1 MKRVLHRIAVLMIV
15 FILGVA
21 GTAFL
26 LNSETTDDR
35 SDMNAPV
42 LPELM
47 VDIGGNT
54 ANRMCGYRQ
63 KMQVDFIRECI
74 TPLDTT
80 KKITFVVNPYNTKVK
95 SLSYEIRTS
104 DGSKVIENKKV
115 KSLSSND
122 SYLQTTVTI
131 DSSLL
136 MNQEYS
142 MQITL
147 DTDQGEVY
155 YYTRVISRSQL
166 NTEHYLSF
174 VKNFYETSVNK
185 SASENLA
192 SYLEPQENQSATNY
206 AHISINS
213 SLEEVSWGSLNPTVV
228 KRGIPV
234 IKDINE
240 TTASIVLEYQIS
252 AKNESGETELY
263 DVEEF
268 YRMRYTE
275 ARIRLLDFE
284 RSVNQIFDPDLPVV
298 SKEGLLLGIRDKNV
312 SYMTNEE
319 AGVVAFTQQGD
330 LWSYA
335 PDNGKI
341 VKIFSFRQN
350 EDGDF
355 RDSRNQHN
363 IKIIRVQ
370 DNGDVD
376 FVLYGYMNRGS
387 HEGYSGICV
396 YHYSND
402 QNAVEERVFIP
413 STESY
418 EFLSEDLGTL
428 SYVNKENQLFL
439 LFAEKLYQVD
449 IEGGT
454 YKILQEGIQKENFVV
469 SETNAHAAWM
479 ESEGENAGK
488 IKEIS
493 FDTLETRFITPQSG
507 QQLRVLGYMNEDLL
521 YGIIIDGDIVTDEN
535 NHVIEGIHTLRIE
548 NFDGEVK
555 KEYHKD
561 GLYIT
566 SISISDTMA
575 EFELSKKSG
584 GTYVY
589 QKKDNIMNNKKAA
602 ANTISIEL
610 VSVARTGVQV
620 RLAFD
625 SSPAT
630 DEPLVLSAK
639 MRSVEEHSIALDT
652 QVPED
657 NIYYVYAKGGLDSTF
672 LDPAEAVMRAD
683 SCMGVV
689 LNRNQQY
696 VWERGNKKTKLQLN
710 LEDIPQVMLS
720 GVWDAQK
727 LQEGLGENG
736 TVIDL
741 SGCTLDSVLYEI
753 SAQRP
758 VIAKTGANS
767 SVVIIGY
774 DEYNTY
780 LYNPAS
786 GEVKPYGMNDSTEL
800 FEKAGNIF
808 ISYIESLDY

>member
-639 MRSVEEHSIALDT
+639 MRSVEEHIIALDT

>member
-1 MKRVLHRIAVLMIV
+1 MKHILHRIAVLLIV
-15 FILGVA
+15 FIIGVA

-47 VDIGGNT
+47 VSINGNM
-54 ANRMCGYRQ
+54 ANRMYGYKQ
-63 KMQVDFIRECI
+63 KMQVDFTRECI

-80 KKITFVVNPYNTKVK
+80 KKLTFVVDPYNAKVS

-115 KSLSSND
+115 KSLSSSD
-122 SYLQTTVTI
+122 SYLQTTVEI
-131 DSSLL
+131 DSGLL

-147 DTDQGEVY
+147 DTNVGEVY
-155 YYTRVISRSQL
+155 YYTRIVSRSQL
-166 NTEHYLSF
+166 NTEHYVSF
-174 VKNFYETSVNK
+174 VKNFYETSMNK

-234 IKDINE
+234 IKEINE
-240 TTASIVLEYQIS
+240 TTASIVLEYQIT
-252 AKNESGETELY
+252 AKDGEGNTELY

-275 ARIRLLDFE
+275 ARIRLLEFE
-284 RSVNQIFDPDLPVV
+284 RSVNQIFDPRLPVI

-319 AGVVAFTQQGD
+319 AGVVVFTQQGD

-341 VKIFSFRQN
+341 VKIFSFRRD
-350 EDGDF
+350 EGDF
-355 RDSRNQHN
+355 RDSRNEHN

-376 FVLYGYMNRGS
+376 FVLYGYMNRGN

-402 QNAVEERVFIP
+402 QNAVEEKVFIP

-418 EFLSEDLGTL
+418 EFLNEDLGTL
-428 SYVNKENQLFL
+428 SYVSKENQLFL
-439 LFAEKLYQVD
+439 LFAKKLYQVD

-454 YKILQEGIQKENFVV
+454 YKVLEEGIQAETFVV
-469 SETNAHAAWM
+469 SDTNAHAAWM
-479 ESEGENAGK
+479 ETEGENAGK
-488 IKEIS
+488 IKEIA
-493 FDTLETRFITPQSG
+493 FDTLETRFITPESG
-507 QQLRVLGYMNEDLL
+507 QQLRVLGYMNEDIL
-521 YGIIIDGDIVTDEN
+521 YGIIMDGDIVTDEN
-535 NHVIEGIHTLRIE
+535 DHVIEGIHTLRIE
-548 NFDGEVK
+548 SFDGEVK
-555 KEYHKD
+555 KEYYKE

-566 SISISDTMA
+566 KISIGETMA
-575 EFELSKKSG
+575 EFELSQKSG
-584 GTYVY
+584 DTYVY
-589 QKKDNIMNNKKAA
+589 RKKDNIMNNKKAA

-610 VSVARTGVQV
+610 VSAERTGVQV

-625 SSPAT
+625 DAPAT
-630 DEPLVLSAK
+630 DEPLILSAK
-639 MRSVEEHSIALDT
+639 MRSVEEHEIALDA
-652 QVPED
+652 QVPDD
-657 NIYYVYAKGGLDSTF
+657 NIYYVYAKGSLDSTF
-672 LDPAEAVMRAD
+672 LDPAKAIIRAD
-683 SCMGVV
+683 ECMGVV
-689 LNRNQQY
+689 LNRRQQY

-710 LEDIPQVMLS
+710 LEDIPKVMLS
-720 GVWDAQK
+720 GVWNAEK
-727 LQEGLGENG
+727 LQEGLGEDA

-741 SGCTLDSVLYEI
+741 SGCTLESVLYEI

-780 LYNPAS
+780 LYDPAT
-786 GEVKPYGMNDSTEL
+786 GEVKPYGMNDSTAL

>member
-80 KKITFVVNPYNTKVK
+80 KKITFVINPYNTKVK

-185 SASENLA
+185 SASENLS

-252 AKNESGETELY
+252 AKNESGDIELY

-341 VKIFSFRQN
+341 VKIFSFRQ
-350 EDGDF
+350 EKEGDF
-355 RDSRNQHN
+355 RDSRNQHD

-454 YKILQEGIQKENFVV
+454 YKVLEEGIQKENFAV
-469 SETNAHAAWM
+469 SDTNAHAAWM

-493 FDTLETRFITPQSG
+493 FDTLETRYVTPQSG

-566 SISISDTMA
+566 GISIGDTMA

-639 MRSVEEHSIALDT
+639 MRDR
-652 QVPED
+652 
-657 NIYYVYAKGGLDSTF
+657 K
-672 LDPAEAVMRAD
+672 
-683 SCMGVV
+683 
-689 LNRNQQY
+689 
-696 VWERGNKKTKLQLN
+696 
-710 LEDIPQVMLS
+710 
-720 GVWDAQK
+720 
-727 LQEGLGENG
+727 
-736 TVIDL
+736 
-741 SGCTLDSVLYEI
+741 
-753 SAQRP
+753 
-758 VIAKTGANS
+758 
-767 SVVIIGY
+767 SVV
-774 DEYNTY
+774 
-780 LYNPAS
+780 
-786 GEVKPYGMNDSTEL
+786 
-800 FEKAGNIF
+800 
-808 ISYIESLDY
+808 

>member
-350 EDGDF
+350 KDGDF

-786 GEVKPYGMNDSTEL
+786 GEVKPYGMNDNTEL

>member
-192 SYLEPQENQSATNY
+192 SYLEPQEDQSATNY

>member
-185 SASENLA
+185 SASENLS

-252 AKNESGETELY
+252 AKNESGDIELY

-341 VKIFSFRQN
+341 VKIFSFRQ
-350 EDGDF
+350 EKEGDF
-355 RDSRNQHN
+355 RDSRNQHD

-454 YKILQEGIQKENFVV
+454 YKVLEEGIQKENFAV
-469 SETNAHAAWM
+469 SDTNAHAAWM

-493 FDTLETRFITPQSG
+493 FDTLETRYVTPQSG

-566 SISISDTMA
+566 GISIGDTMA

-630 DEPLVLSAK
+630 DEPLILSAK
-639 MRSVEEHSIALDT
+639 MRSVEEHIIALDT

-672 LDPAEAVMRAD
+672 LDPAEAIIRAD

>member
-355 RDSRNQHN
+355 RDSKNQHN

-683 SCMGVV
+683 SCLGVV

>member
-35 SDMNAPV
+35 SDMNAPG

-47 VDIGGNT
+47 INISGNT

-80 KKITFVVNPYNTKVK
+80 KKITFVVNPYNAKVK

-104 DGSKVIENKKV
+104 DGSRVIENKKV

-122 SYLQTTVTI
+122 SYLETTVKI

-142 MQITL
+142 LQITL

-155 YYTRVISRSQL
+155 YYTRIISRSQL
-166 NTEHYLSF
+166 NTDYYLSF

-192 SYLEPQENQSATNY
+192 SYLEPQESQMATNY
-206 AHISINS
+206 AHITINS
-213 SLEEVSWGSLNPTVV
+213 SLEEVSWGNLNPTVV

-234 IKDINE
+234 IKEINE
-240 TTASIVLEYQIS
+240 TTASIVLEYQIT
-252 AKNESGETELY
+252 AKNETGDTELY

-275 ARIRLLDFE
+275 SRIRLLDFE
-284 RSVNQIFDPDLPVV
+284 RSVNQIFDPNLPVV
-298 SKEGLLLGIRDKNV
+298 SRDGLLLGIRDKNV

-341 VKIFSFRQN
+341 VKIFSFRQD
-350 EDGDF
+350 EKGDF

-376 FVLYGYMNRGS
+376 FVLYGYMNRGI

-418 EFLSEDLGTL
+418 EFLREDLGTL

-449 IEGGT
+449 IEDRT
-454 YKILQEGIQKENFVV
+454 YKVLEEGIPKENFVV
-469 SETNAHAAWM
+469 SDTNAHAAWM
-479 ESEGENAGK
+479 ESEGENAGG

-493 FDTLETRFITPQSG
+493 FDTLKTRLINQQSG
-507 QQLRVLGYMNEDLL
+507 QQLLALGYMNEDLL
-521 YGIIIDGDIVTDEN
+521 YGMITDGDIVTDEN
-535 NHVIEGIHTLRIE
+535 NHVIQGIHTLRIE
-548 NFDGEVK
+548 SFDGEIK
-555 KEYHKD
+555 KEYHKE

-566 SISISDTMA
+566 KISISDAMA

-584 GTYVY
+584 DAYVY

-602 ANTISIEL
+602 AKTISIEL
-610 VSVARTGVQV
+610 VSVARTGIQV
-620 RLAFD
+620 RMAFE

-630 DEPLVLSAK
+630 DEPLMLSAK
-639 MRSVEEHSIALDT
+639 IRRVEEHIIALDT

-672 LDPAEAVMRAD
+672 QDPAQAIIRAD
-683 SCMGVV
+683 SGMGVV

-696 VWERGNKKTKLQLN
+696 VWERGNKKTKIQLN

-720 GVWDAQK
+720 GVWDARK
-727 LQEGLGENG
+727 LQEGIGQQG

-741 SGCTLDSVLYEI
+741 SGCSLDSVLYEI

-758 VIAKTGANS
+758 VIAKTGVNS

-780 LYNPAS
+780 LYNPSS
-786 GEVKPYGMNDSTEL
+786 GEVKPYGMNDSTKL

>member
-1 MKRVLHRIAVLMIV
+1 MKHILHRIAVLLIV
-15 FILGVA
+15 FIIGVA

-47 VDIGGNT
+47 VSINGNM
-54 ANRMCGYRQ
+54 ANRMYGYKQ
-63 KMQVDFIRECI
+63 KMQVDFTRECI

-80 KKITFVVNPYNTKVK
+80 KKLTFVVDPYNAKVS

-115 KSLSSND
+115 KSLSSSD
-122 SYLQTTVTI
+122 SYLQTTVEI
-131 DSSLL
+131 DSGLL

-147 DTDQGEVY
+147 DTNVGEVY
-155 YYTRVISRSQL
+155 YYTRIVSRSQL
-166 NTEHYLSF
+166 NTEHYVSF
-174 VKNFYETSVNK
+174 VKNFYETSMNK

-234 IKDINE
+234 IKEINE
-240 TTASIVLEYQIS
+240 TTASIVLEYQIT
-252 AKNESGETELY
+252 AKDGEGNTELY

-275 ARIRLLDFE
+275 ARIRLLEFQ
-284 RSVNQIFDPDLPVV
+284 RSVNQIFDPRLPVI

-319 AGVVAFTQQGD
+319 AGVVVFTQQGD

-341 VKIFSFRQN
+341 VKIFSFRRD
-350 EDGDF
+350 EGDF
-355 RDSRNQHN
+355 RDSRNEHN

-376 FVLYGYMNRGS
+376 FVLYGYMNRGN

-402 QNAVEERVFIP
+402 QNAVEEKVFIP

-418 EFLSEDLGTL
+418 EFLNEDLGTL
-428 SYVNKENQLFL
+428 SYVSKENQLFL
-439 LFAEKLYQVD
+439 LFAKKLYQVD

-454 YKILQEGIQKENFVV
+454 YKVLEEGIQAETFVV
-469 SETNAHAAWM
+469 SDTNAHAAWM
-479 ESEGENAGK
+479 ETEGENAGK
-488 IKEIS
+488 IKEIA
-493 FDTLETRFITPQSG
+493 FDTLETRFITPESG
-507 QQLRVLGYMNEDLL
+507 QQLRVLGYMNEDIL
-521 YGIIIDGDIVTDEN
+521 YGIIMDGDIVTDEN
-535 NHVIEGIHTLRIE
+535 DHVIEGIHTLRIE
-548 NFDGEVK
+548 SFDGEVK
-555 KEYHKD
+555 KEYYKE

-566 SISISDTMA
+566 KISIGETMA
-575 EFELSKKSG
+575 EFELSQKSG
-584 GTYVY
+584 DTYVY
-589 QKKDNIMNNKKAA
+589 RKKDNIMNNKKAA

-610 VSVARTGVQV
+610 VSAERTGVQV

-625 SSPAT
+625 DAPAT
-630 DEPLVLSAK
+630 DEPLILSAK
-639 MRSVEEHSIALDT
+639 MRSVEEHEIALDA
-652 QVPED
+652 QVPDD
-657 NIYYVYAKGGLDSTF
+657 NIYYVYAKGSLDSTF
-672 LDPAEAVMRAD
+672 LDPAKAIIRAD
-683 SCMGVV
+683 ECMGVV
-689 LNRNQQY
+689 LNRRQQY

-710 LEDIPQVMLS
+710 LEDIPKVMLS
-720 GVWDAQK
+720 GVWNAEK
-727 LQEGLGENG
+727 LQEGLGEDA

-741 SGCTLDSVLYEI
+741 SGCTLESVLYEI

-780 LYNPAS
+780 LYDPAT
-786 GEVKPYGMNDSTEL
+786 GEVKPYGMNDSTAL

>member
-555 KEYHKD
+555 KEYLKD